1 MLVNMLAP
9 YHWRNIGCS
18 GLRPQVRRS
27 YMYKAI
33 YVYMYIYIY
42 ESIHSCM
49 DLGIHIYVG
58 EDVSALPL
66 AQHEVLRAEAAD
78 AENIYT

>member
-1 MLVNMLAP
+1 
-9 YHWRNIGCS
+9 
-18 GLRPQVRRS
+18 
-27 YMYKAI
+27 MYKAI